1 MSIKNK
7 KVCTSLNYMK
17 HFFILPFIITECIS
31 IFAFVSL
38 IVIPIGITSSAIG
51 LNTCAITAGI
61 EKYQSIIKEKKK
73 NHD

>member
-1 MSIKNK
+1 M
-7 KVCTSLNYMK
+7 LNT
-17 HFFILPFIITECIS
+17 FFILPFTITECIS
-31 IFAFVSL
+31 IFFFFFL

-51 LNTCAITAGI
+51 LNICAITAGI